1 MITQS
6 SINIIKL
13 IGELDIGRREEV
25 RQALQIEGPG
35 PGILVDFVEVSYT
48 DSTIIA
54 EVLRFYNDAH
64 AAERRIAILIGS
76 PRFERILQYAGLS
89 DVFPIFKDRAEALS
103 YLTKEDA

>member
-13 IGELDIGRREEV
+13 VGELDIGRRDEV
-25 RQALQIEGPG
+25 RLALQVTGPG
-35 PGILVDFVEVSYT
+35 PGILIDFVDVSYT
-48 DSTIIA
+48 DSTIIG

-89 DVFPIFKDRAEALS
+89 DVFPIFKDRAQALN
-103 YLTKEDA
+103 YLTQEGA

>member
-6 SINIIKL
+6 RINIIKL
-13 IGELDIGRREEV
+13 AGELDIARREEV
-25 RQALQIEGPG
+25 RLALRVDGPG

-54 EVLRFYNDAH
+54 EVLRFYSDAH
-64 AAERRIAILIGS
+64 AAERRIAVLVGS

-89 DVFPIFKDRAEALS
+89 DVFPIFQDRAQALS
-103 YLTKEDA
+103 YLTQGGT